1 MNVNPFRELA
11 ERKTCKKQVEK
22 GKGISFSWTHSC
34 WLQKLADYVL
44 LVTMIDF
51 PQDIEEW
58 AFRVDG
64 FGFLRT

>member
-11 ERKTCKKQVEK
+11 ERKTWKKRAEK
-22 GKGISFSWTHSC
+22 GKGISFSFTHS

-51 PQDIEEW
+51 PQDTEKE